1 MLLYNY
7 ESNLWIT
14 YRWVRIR
21 ERMKNHGS
29 TKDDRVYVYLLRKEG
44 AKEYAVRA
52 SSAGEVPA
60 QTGQSATFMGGE
72 SDVLVCM
79 DEK

>member
-29 TKDDRVYVYLLRKEG
+29 TKDDRVYVYLLRK
-44 AKEYAVRA
+44 KEQKSMQAGRPQP
-52 SSAGEVPA
+52 GEVPA
-60 QTGQSATFMGGE
+60 QVGQSATFMGGE

>member
-14 YRWVRIR
+14 CQCARIR

-29 TKDDRVYVYLLRKEG
+29 TKDDRVYVYLLRKKG
-44 AKEYAVRA
+44 AEEYAGRA
-52 SSAGEVPA
+52 SSAGEVSA
-60 QTGQSATFMGGE
+60 QAGQSATFMGGE
-72 SDVLVCM
+72 SDVLICM